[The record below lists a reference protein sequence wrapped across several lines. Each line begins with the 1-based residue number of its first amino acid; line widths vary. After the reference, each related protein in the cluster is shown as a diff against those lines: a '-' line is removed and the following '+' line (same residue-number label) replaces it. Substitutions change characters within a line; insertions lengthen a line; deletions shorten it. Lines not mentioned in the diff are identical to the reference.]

1 MGLFK
6 SLLSNAV
13 GDTVADALTSKTAKA
28 AMEAAK
34 KKAAKTAM
42 ETAAETAT
50 RVAVGA
56 TVGAATNALFNNKRN
71 GGATP
76 PNHLQTP
83 PPPPGIPAPVQ
94 TMSVMVAVNGQTYG
108 PYERAT
114 LLEMIINGSLTRET
128 YVFIQGMDGWKTAA
142 EVPQVAALFG
152 SGAPAPAVPPM
163 PWAQENSQPAPSSQ
177 NDNTLSPR
185 LNQLINAAVAD
196 GEISDLE
203 RQVLIRNAQE
213 EGVSMDEFVMV
224 LEARL
229 FEQQQILKDKM
240 EEKDRKNKMTDA
252 QVQATVQKAA
262 SAPAPAAA
270 KPMTKCPHCGAPVDV
285 LSTTC
290 PECGYD
296 YPTPANAT
304 QGASAWEQ
312 LVAKLEEIDAEY
324 KEPTNAFQ
332 AVFSNN
338 AAIALEKKYQAIN
351 NHPIPTSKTDLVD
364 FFTYC
369 APLGKKTGIFSG
381 NSDPSAI
388 KLGKAYRNKAQ
399 QVLIKARIVLK
410 NDKQLLEQIEQL
422 ASTYKIKA

>member
-6 SLLSNAV
+6 SLLSSAV
-13 GDTVADALTSKTAKA
+13 GDSMADALTGNTAKA
-28 AMEAAK
+28 ALDAAK

-42 ETAAETAT
+42 ESAAEAAT
-50 RVAVGA
+50 RAAVGA
-56 TVGAATNALFNNKRN
+56 TVGAATSALLNKKGKGKDNDAPNA
-71 GGATP
+71 
-76 PNHLQTP
+76 LQTP
-83 PPPPGIPAPVQ
+83 PPPPAIPAPVQ

-114 LLEMIINGSLTRET
+114 LLEMIINGSLTRDT
-128 YVFIQGMDGWKTAA
+128 YVFIQGMEGWRTAA

-152 SGAPAPAVPPM
+152 NNAPAPAVPPV
-163 PWAQENSQPAPSSQ
+163 PWAQENTQPAPISQ
-177 NDNTLSPR
+177 SDNTLSPR

-229 FEQQQILKDKM
+229 FEQQQLLREKM
-240 EEKDRKNKMTDA
+240 EEKARKNKMTDA
-252 QVQATVQKAA
+252 QIQATVQKT
-262 SAPAPAAA
+262 APQAAA
-270 KPMTKCPHCGAPVDV
+270 APKPMTKCPHCGAPVDV
-285 LSTTC
+285 LSTSC

-296 YPTPANAT
+296 YPTPTNAS

-312 LVAKLEEIDAEY
+312 LVAKLEEIDAQD
-324 KEPTNAFQ
+324 KTSGIQ
-332 AVFSNN
+332 SIFSN
-338 AAIALEKKYQAIN
+338 ALAKTLDKKVQAIG

-369 APLGKKTGIFSG
+369 APLGKKVSVFGA
-381 NSDPSAI
+381 DPEQL
-388 KLGKAYRNKAQ
+388 KLGKAYRKKAE
-399 QVLIKARIVLK
+399 QVLLKARIVLK
-410 NDKQLLEQIEQL
+410 NDKDLLEEIETIAKQ
-422 ASTYKIKA
+422 YKIKA